1 MDNQKIENIAVTAVN
16 RETNKYSRLLSDI
29 KTNDKTI
36 SWDGQIFVYKKEK
49 FTKENLY
56 GVVPVQIKGKLSEN
70 LTKDII
76 PYSLDVK
83 DLINYKNIQGT
94 FLLVVL
100 INSRNTDL
108 QQIYYKQLLP
118 VDLELL
124 LQESSCLQKT
134 KTIYCK
140 KLTQDNPNLEN
151 LCFDFVFNKYKQ
163 EGQISGLMMDFK
175 TAHEKNLPIHLLV
188 KSRPQDLFQN
198 LFNKEHY
205 LYTSISFS
213 EDKVLEIPL
222 KGKGTISTVER
233 KINIYVDEKLIATK
247 VPFIIHKDWR
257 KEIILPNNIVINLM
271 GTNMRITYQEKGS
284 IEERIKSVK
293 VMINICEASSLKID
307 RSDIAYAS
315 IPNAEKVEMLRHR
328 LAFLEDLY
336 GILKFW
342 GVNQEIDWEAF
353 SPDCYRNINALAVAL
368 SNPNHYIHL
377 PEFTLKNTC
386 VRMVKIANLYLIVLF
401 KHIKDDIYAL
411 ENFFDLPK
419 LECYISVGTEKIL
432 ISRYTLMK
440 SKQYE
445 CASNISWDN
454 VKKDMCSIPFST
466 LYGEYLTS
474 SLIAMLNAYDTTG
487 NKQLFSLIKAVSNY
501 LIENDP
507 DNIPNIINRAQILYR
522 EKKFYRSD
530 KEILLKIQQRS
541 QTNITAKLCI
551 SILLK
556 QPDINSLYNKLTQK
570 EKEEFD
576 SWPISH
582 LWKKE
587 KHNENRGNT

>member
-124 LQESSCLQKT
+124 LQESSCSQKT

-271 GTNMRITYQEKGS
+271 GTNMQITYQEKGS

-336 GILKFW
+336 GRFIW
-342 GVNQEIDWEAF
+342 
-353 SPDCYRNINALAVAL
+353 NI
-368 SNPNHYIHL
+368 
-377 PEFTLKNTC
+377 
-386 VRMVKIANLYLIVLF
+386 
-401 KHIKDDIYAL
+401 
-411 ENFFDLPK
+411 
-419 LECYISVGTEKIL
+419 KIL
-432 ISRYTLMK
+432 GSKSR
-440 SKQYE
+440 
-445 CASNISWDN
+445 
-454 VKKDMCSIPFST
+454 
-466 LYGEYLTS
+466 
-474 SLIAMLNAYDTTG
+474 
-487 NKQLFSLIKAVSNY
+487 
-501 LIENDP
+501 
-507 DNIPNIINRAQILYR
+507 NRLGS
-522 EKKFYRSD
+522 FF
-530 KEILLKIQQRS
+530 
-541 QTNITAKLCI
+541 
-551 SILLK
+551 
-556 QPDINSLYNKLTQK
+556 P
-570 EKEEFD
+570 
-576 SWPISH
+576 
-582 LWKKE
+582 
-587 KHNENRGNT
+587 